1 MVDLVLGIGAAV
13 GASVFYSLG
22 IALQAMDA
30 KEAPREEHLRLALV
44 WGLVKR
50 GRWMLGTG
58 LSILGWPLQVIALL
72 LAPLVVVQPAL
83 AAGLLVLVFV
93 GQRML
98 GEHAGTHEHLAM
110 AAIVVGVIGAG
121 LCAPPRSTGHTSERL
136 TILIVLVVLAAASL
150 LPYLLRALR
159 RSPASVTIVCAGL
172 AFGWSGVATKLAS
185 DDLSHGYLRAWRSP
199 GGLATAAAS
208 AVGVLSESSSLQAR
222 PAIQVAPVVFVTQTI
237 VPVALAPVLF
247 GERFSDTPLGGV
259 PLALSLLL
267 LVAGAAALVRSPLLL
282 ALMGGEP
289 ISHDNGSTPSPS
301 PPSEETI
308 RSTPGH
314 RGGRSVDRH
323 HQHIARARASLRQ
336 GARRRSGATTPSPE
350 PRRRCAP
357 AAAGRRSAHRR
368 AAGSRTCGADPSAC
382 AWERSVRRVRS
393 QRKQDVPGTTSGSI

>member
-30 KEAPREEHLRLALV
+30 KEAPHGDHLRLALV

-98 GEHAGTHEHLAM
+98 GEHAGTHEYIAM
-110 AAIVVGVIGAG
+110 AAIVIGVIGAG

-136 TILIVLVVLAAASL
+136 TILLVLLLLAAASL
-150 LPYLLRALR
+150 LPYVLRAMR

-172 AFGWSGVATKLAS
+172 EFGWSGIATTLAS
-185 DDLSHGYLRAWRSP
+185 DDLSHGYFAVAIAW
-199 GGLATAAAS
+199 GLATAAAS

-247 GERFSDTPLGGV
+247 GERFYATPLGGV
-259 PLALSLLL
+259 PLALSLVLL
-267 LVAGAAALVRSPLLL
+267 IVGAAVLVRSPLLL
-282 ALMGGEP
+282 ALMGGDP
-289 ISHDNGSTPSPS
+289 ISQDSGSAPSPS

-308 RSTPGH
+308 RSTP
-314 RGGRSVDRH
+314 
-323 HQHIARARASLRQ
+323 
-336 GARRRSGATTPSPE
+336 
-350 PRRRCAP
+350 
-357 AAAGRRSAHRR
+357 
-368 AAGSRTCGADPSAC
+368 RTEDVDPSTVTTKTSPA
-382 AWERSVRRVRS
+382 RVR
-393 QRKQDVPGTTSGSI
+393 P